1 MNDAVPS
8 VVAIDIGTHKVSVL
22 IAKIHAPDHIE
33 VVGMAS
39 ARNQGMKRGKIT
51 SLDKMIASI
60 KQAVSDVEDMTE
72 CRIHS
77 AWVSI
82 PSADLKSFYAQGQAY
97 ITNSERIVT
106 TSEVVSV
113 LEDAKK
119 NKVAQE
125 TELYLTSAVPLGFQ
139 LDDSEQWV
147 THPVGLGASKV
158 SGHYQLMMMPINEMQ
173 NFDRAMKSANIR
185 VEKTILCSLATAEAS
200 LLQDEKDYGVCL
212 IDIGAGTTNVA
223 VYLEGHLVFAKTYAA
238 GGDSVTHDIAAVLQT
253 TTEEAERIK
262 LLYGCVD
269 LQVVKPDH
277 MVQVKG
283 IEGPQ
288 TISRIELSE
297 IIIARYE
304 EILHTVKQDLIQNGA
319 MSGLYHGVVLTGA
332 ASQIEG
338 VVSFSRRLFGVSAH
352 LGNLPTSVIAIND
365 LLPALKRPQY
375 ATAIGLLLYSQ
386 KEPSDAIDI
395 QPDAGEKTFV
405 RRLKNGWDRFQAQ
418 LKAIF

>member
-8 VVAIDIGTHKVSVL
+8 VVAIDIGTHNISVL
-22 IAKIHAPDHIE
+22 IGKIHAPDHIE
-33 VVGMAS
+33 IVGIAS
-39 ARNQGMKRGKIT
+39 ARNRGMKKGKIT

-60 KQAVSDVEDMTE
+60 KQAVSEVEDMTE

-82 PSADLKSFYAQGQAY
+82 PSADLKSVYAQGHTK
-97 ITNSERIVT
+97 IDNNEHIVT
-106 TSEVVSV
+106 TSEVVAV
-113 LEDAKK
+113 LEAAKK
-119 NKVAQE
+119 REVEQE
-125 TELYLTSAVPLGFQ
+125 TDLYLTSAVPLGFQ
-139 LDDSEQWV
+139 LDDSEDWV
-147 THPVGLGASKV
+147 SHPVGLVANKI
-158 SGHYQLMMMPINEMQ
+158 SGHYQLMMLPINEMQ
-173 NFDRAMKSANIR
+173 NFDRAMKSANIL

-223 VYLEGHLVFAKTYAA
+223 VYLEGHLVFAKTYAI
-238 GGDSVTHDIAAVLQT
+238 GGESVTHDIAAVLQT
-253 TTEEAERIK
+253 TTEQAEHLK

-269 LQVVKPDH
+269 LNVIKPDH

-304 EILHTVKQDLIQNGA
+304 EILNKIRYDLNHNGA
-319 MSGLYHGVVLTGA
+319 INGLYHGIVFSGA
-332 ASQIEG
+332 AAQIEG
-338 VVSFSRRLFGVSAH
+338 MVGFSRRLFGVSVH
-352 LGNLPTSVIAIND
+352 LGNLPMAVTASD
-365 LLPALKRPQY
+365 ELLPLLKRPQY

-386 KEPSDAIDI
+386 KEPTDATDV
-395 QPDAGEKTFV
+395 QLDVGSKTFMG
-405 RRLKNGWDRFQAQ
+405 RLKNGWDRFQTK
-418 LKAIF
+418 LKTIF